1 LYAPVPHVV
10 VRAETAKNKTE
21 ESVCQ
26 VPEIVEALTAYRSA
40 NASSSKLVFPNGIPR
55 ARRLLKDA
63 EANGIA
69 YQDDLGR
76 FADFHSL
83 RYTWATFL
91 QRNDIPQR
99 FAMKL
104 MPQ

>member
-1 LYAPVPHVV
+1 MYAPVPHVV